1 MQLSSTWTVHAEVV
15 TTTKQRPTT
24 TAAWLATLEPVFSFA
39 TAVDFWG
46 WFDHCVLPSAWSPQH
61 VRSLRVFKHGVSLLA
76 EDAANAGAGR
86 LLLDCGALD
95 ATAADDVWGRALVFA
110 VSGAAGDELHPH
122 INGVAATL
130 KRAPSLPL
138 PPSRGGGKPEA
149 KAKDHYVRVEV
160 WLHSD
165 AAAAP
170 SLIQRLTEAL
180 RGFLRVNVPIT
191 YQPHQQDTA
200 K

>member
-1 MQLSSTWTVHAEVV
+1 
-15 TTTKQRPTT
+15 
-24 TAAWLATLEPVFSFA
+24 
-39 TAVDFWG
+39 
-46 WFDHCVLPSAWSPQH
+46 

-76 EDAANAGAGR
+76 EDPVNAGAGR

-110 VSGAAGDELHPH
+110 VSGSAGDELHPH
-122 INGVAATL
+122 INGVVATL

-138 PPSRGGGKPEA
+138 HKVEA

-165 AAAAP
+165 AAAAAAP